1 MNSGNRVSRFKW
13 FQQGTV
19 KELFSLLNMRDRKK
33 IAYASIIQ
41 VTLGVL
47 DLFAVAIV
55 GLLGV
60 LSVNGLQSRRPSDRI
75 SLVLEILGIS
85 NWSFQS
91 QVTALAIVAVCIL
104 TGRTLFSVYF
114 TRKIL
119 FFFSRRGAEI
129 SATLISKLLSKSLLE
144 IQSRSSQDL
153 VFAVTRGVEL
163 IVMQVFATAVVLTAD
178 VSLLLIM
185 TISLFILSPITALGT
200 SAVFG
205 TFAFA
210 LYFFMNVRAKEL
222 GLKNSN
228 LSIQSSEKI
237 IEVLSTYRESVVKN
251 RRNYYSREFEKIRYT
266 LAQASAEISFMPYIS
281 KYIIEAVIILGAI
294 IVGTLEFIQEDAAHA
309 VSILAVFL
317 AAGTRLAP
325 AILRIQQGSIS
336 IRNSLGQANPTLSLI
351 RELKNTAP
359 NPLVSDQIELAH
371 SGFVPECEIKNLF
384 FDYPNNS
391 AAAISKISITISP
404 RELVAI
410 VGSSGAGKTTLADL
424 MLGIINAKSGEI
436 LISGVSP
443 QEAITKWPGA
453 LAYVPQDVEIIAGTI
468 RENVA
473 LGYPTTEATDELVL
487 RALKIACLE
496 DFVQNLPDGMDSP
509 VGEKGT
515 KISGGQRQRLGIAR
529 AMFTQPNFLVLDE
542 ATSSLDG
549 KTEADIS
556 SELELLRETSTVVV
570 IAHRLSTIRKADK
583 IIYLSE
589 GKILGSGTFDE
600 LRKTIPEFESQV
612 KLMIL

>member
-251 RRNYYSREFEKIRYT
+251 RRNYYSREFENIRYT

-612 KLMIL
+612 ELMIL

>member
-1 MNSGNRVSRFKW
+1 
-13 FQQGTV
+13 
-19 KELFSLLNMRDRKK
+19 L
-33 IAYASIIQ
+33 
-41 VTLGVL
+41 
-47 DLFAVAIV
+47 
-55 GLLGV
+55 
-60 LSVNGLQSRRPSDRI
+60 
-75 SLVLEILGIS
+75 
-85 NWSFQS
+85 SFQS

-251 RRNYYSREFEKIRYT
+251 RRNYYSREFENIRYT

>member
-13 FQQGTV
+13 FQRGTV

-251 RRNYYSREFEKIRYT
+251 RRNYYSREFENIRYT